1 MWEIKKRA
9 EQREREEVAKEERG
23 GQRKL
28 NTMDTDATKKRKM
41 EDLELSEGTSSS
53 EEEGSID
60 SDLAPA
66 SPQKK
71 PKRNTSDEPDL
82 TAGNVGPGKG
92 MRLVFRPNIVV
103 RGKPTI
109 PAGSDGRPRCYWQK
123 VSKTPL
129 QKVAA
134 RTEA

>member
-1 MWEIKKRA
+1 MGDKEKGRTKR
-9 EQREREEVAKEERG
+9 KRG
-23 GQRKL
+23 GCKRGKRRPEKVEH
-28 NTMDTDATKKRKM
+28 TMDTDATKKRKM

-134 RTEA
+134 RTEV